1 MDVKTIAAPPTI
13 LVVERRRVVRAV
25 LCRSLAGLV
34 DRVVEAAD
42 GPQGVAAAR
51 AGRPDLIIAGAE
63 ALSILRADAC
73 CRGVPAI
80 ALVTDQ
86 ARGSVPEPAPPDLV
100 GVLVTPFNRRAVD
113 VAVTGVLGA
122 PASLEAAGTRGLT
135 VLRLPDGRV
144 TASGPVLESVIRAL
158 VDEGRDTLILD
169 LARVTEV
176 NTELVGDL
184 VRVISAARG
193 AGMRTAICAP
203 DARVRRGL
211 AQCAETRDTPCE
223 PTRDAVRARLA

>member
-1 MDVKTIAAPPTI
+1 MDVNTIASPSTV
-13 LVVERRRVVRAV
+13 LVVDRRRVVRAV
-25 LCRSLAGLV
+25 LCRHLAGLV
-34 DRVVEAAD
+34 ERVVEAAD
-42 GPQGVAAAR
+42 GPEGIAAAR
-51 AGRPDLIIAGAE
+51 VGRPDLIIAGAE

-80 ALVTDQ
+80 ALVTD
-86 ARGSVPEPAPPDLV
+86 S
-100 GVLVTPFNRRAVD
+100 AVD